1 MDIKFDFSNKKTI
14 AGLIG
19 LICIIALILYSPT
32 LISLTNPQVCT
43 IDGVCQHEQRV
54 ILLTDLIPV
63 FILIGIVIGAG
74 VFFFMS
80 SRLENKEKDLSKITD
95 TLVQFLNKDEKLV
108 VQKLIENDGKVL
120 QAEVSRIEGIGKV
133 KSHRIIQRLVDR
145 GVIEVEGF
153 GKTNIIKLNKGI
165 KDVLLGAKK

>member
-32 LISLTNPQVCT
+32 LVSLTNPSVCT

-54 ILLTDLIPV
+54 VLLTDLIPV
-63 FILIGIVIGAG
+63 FILIGIIIGAG

-80 SRLENKEKDLSKITD
+80 SRLESKEKDLSKITS

-108 VQKLIENDGKVL
+108 VQKLIDGDGKVL
-120 QAEVSRIEGIGKV
+120 QAEITRMEGLGKV

-153 GKTNIIKLNKGI
+153 GKTNIVKLNKNI
-165 KDVLLGAKK
+165 KETLISKK

>member
-1 MDIKFDFSNKKTI
+1 MDVKFDLSNKKTI
-14 AGLIG
+14 AGLII
-19 LICIIALILYSPT
+19 LVCIVALIFYSPN
-32 LISLTNPQVCT
+32 IVSLTNPTVCT
-43 IDGVCQHEQRV
+43 IDGVCQHEERV
-54 ILLTDLIPV
+54 HLLTELIPV
-63 FILIGIVIGAG
+63 FISIGILIGVA

-80 SRLENKEKDLSKITD
+80 SRLENKEKDLSKVTD